1 MTVDSCYLSAFGTIT
16 SLPSGARDMTLRSV
30 LTGLLPGDTTEVVI
44 ECRQC
49 GTTVEAE
56 TDTCP
61 ECGATEFSRHVI
73 TR

>member
-1 MTVDSCYLSAFGTIT
+1 MS
-16 SLPSGARDMTLRSV
+16 LRSV

-61 ECGATEFSRHVI
+61 ECGATEFSRYVI
-73 TR
+73 SR